1 MAGDDA
7 ATSPHDVLVVVDDSA
22 HRDALTKLLR
32 RNFASVPVTVLGTDA
47 AMAFQPMGG
56 GVKVIIL
63 DYAGDTNRLRALT
76 KKLVVCANATRPY
89 VLMYCHSQEAA
100 ALADVLAEC
109 VDDFVADTCSDAEFA
124 CRLRAGIARANA
136 ARRAVAR
143 AAELEELASRQTDFL
158 SVVSHEIRTP
168 LAAIVSA
175 ANILVRYGGQRP
187 ETVERFA
194 RVIQEEGRRLTRLIN
209 NLLDLNKI
217 EAGQVEWE
225 VSRFPVAELVSQA
238 QNAFT
243 ALVGERSVRLV
254 VTVEE
259 GVGEIVADRD
269 KLMQVLAN
277 LISNATKH
285 SPEGGTV
292 YVRVR
297 HGGEDVV
304 RLEVEDE
311 GPGIPAG
318 AEERIFQR
326 FQQLDVE
333 DRNRGTGLGLT
344 ISRHIVERH
353 GGRIWAEAGRV
364 RGALFHVE
372 LPYDGLRRS
381 GHGPVR

>member
-7 ATSPHDVLVVVDDSA
+7 ATSPHDVVVVVDDPA
-22 HRDALTKLLR
+22 HRDALTERLR
-32 RNFASVPVTVLGTDA
+32 RNFASVRVTVLGSHEVMVA
-47 AMAFQPMGG
+47 QPVGG
-56 GVKVIIL
+56 GVEAVIL
-63 DYAGDTNRLRALT
+63 DHGGDVNRVRALK
-76 KKLVVCANATRPY
+76 KKLWACSSANRPY
-89 VLMYCHSQEAA
+89 VLMYCHSQEVAT
-100 ALADVLAEC
+100 LADVVAEC
-109 VDDFVADTCSDAEFA
+109 ADDFVADTCSDAEFA
-124 CRLRAGIARANA
+124 CRLRAGIARTNA
-136 ARRAVAR
+136 ARGAVAR
-143 AAELEELASRQTDFL
+143 AEEAEELASRQTDFL

-209 NLLDLNKI
+209 NLLDLTKI
-217 EAGQVEWE
+217 EAGKVEWE
-225 VSRFPVAELVSQA
+225 VSRFPVAELASQA
-238 QNAFT
+238 QDTFA
-243 ALVGERSVRLV
+243 ALVGERSVQLV

-285 SPEGGTV
+285 SPNGGTV
-292 YVRVR
+292 YLRVR
-297 HGGEDVV
+297 CAGPESV

-344 ISRHIVERH
+344 ISRRIVAWH
-353 GGRIWAEAGRV
+353 GGRIWAEAGRAS
-364 RGALFHVE
+364 GALFHVE
-372 LPYDGLRRS
+372 LPYDGLTRS